1 MTLRLNG
8 DSSGFTEIKAANAA
22 GDNSIKL
29 PASNG
34 SANQLLQNGGTA
46 GELQYTN
53 AGGGLHVDSSGRL
66 LRGVSTPRT
75 NFFGGAITSMVQI
88 EGNDHSGCA
97 TRGGM
102 SIVNNNNATS
112 FEAPFLLFGRSTGT
126 SLGSVDAVSNGSQF
140 GRLSFQGADG
150 SNMVEGAH
158 ISGFVEGSP
167 GTNVMPGKI
176 TFSTNAGSAA
186 PTPRMEIGSN
196 GALKLLAGCPGI
208 DFSGIQTNTAGMTS
222 ETLDSY
228 EQGTFTPILRGS
240 GTAGTYVAGRASV
253 GRYIRIGNMVTATAD
268 FNAGSFSGSTGAI
281 TITGLP
287 FTVSGVGISANGDI
301 PYETAASSMMY
312 NVTFNSSYRQSW
324 YLNPNAST
332 AYGIE
337 TRSGTTWVDWASSS
351 FHASTLYLTMTFV
364 YTTA

>member
-8 DSSGFTEIKAANAA
+8 DSSGFTEIKAADAA

-29 PASNG
+29 PANNG

-75 NFFGGAITSMVQI
+75 NFFGGAITSMLQV
-88 EGNDHSGCA
+88 EGNDHSGSA

-102 SIVNNNNATS
+102 SIVNNNSATVNES
-112 FEAPFLLFGRSTGT
+112 PFLIFGRSSGT
-126 SLGSVDAVSNGSQF
+126 SLGSVNAVSTGYQF

-158 ISGFVEGSP
+158 IVGAVEGSA
-167 GTNVMPGKI
+167 GTNVMPGKLI
-176 TFSTNAGSAA
+176 FATNSGGASS
-186 PTPRMEIGSN
+186 TPRMEIGSN

-208 DFSGIQTNTAGMTS
+208 DFSGIQANTAGMTS

-228 EQGTFTPILRGS
+228 EEGNFTMGITGAGS
-240 GTAGTYVAGRASV
+240 PGSLAYSHTM
-253 GRYIRIGNMVTATAD
+253 GRYVKI
-268 FNAGSFSGSTGAI
+268 GSFVFVSGYISVSNKGSHTSSMQ
-281 TITGLP
+281 ITGLP
-287 FTVSGVGISANGDI
+287 FTVANNSTGYSFSSIYYSGFNLPAGSAGMGGYPIIN
-301 PYETAASSMMY
+301 TT
-312 NVTFNSSYRQSW
+312 NVQIVVDNTNSS
-324 YLNPNAST
+324 
-332 AYGIE
+332 G
-337 TRSGTTWVDWASSS
+337 SSNWSYANTVFQLGAFS
-351 FHASTLYLTMTFV
+351 FMYAIQ
-364 YTTA
+364 

>member
-1 MTLRLNG
+1 M
-8 DSSGFTEIKAANAA
+8 
-22 GDNSIKL
+22 
-29 PASNG
+29 
-34 SANQLLQNGGTA
+34 GTP
-46 GELQYTN
+46 
-53 AGGGLHVDSSGRL
+53 
-66 LRGVSTPRT
+66 TPRT
-75 NFFGGAITSMVQI
+75 TGTVNWDAQI
-88 EGNDHSGCA
+88 EGVGF
-97 TRGGM
+97 TGL
-102 SIVNNNNATS
+102 SIVDNDAGNSGAYLHLAASNA
-112 FEAPFLLFGRSTGT
+112 
-126 SLGSVDAVSNGSQF
+126 GSVGGNTALSNGYGIGTIIWS
-140 GRLSFQGADG
+140 GADG
-150 SNMVEGAH
+150 TDVNTQGAY
-158 ISGFVEGSP
+158 IGAIVDGAVGS
-167 GTNVMPGKI
+167 NVMPTKLY
-176 TFSTNAGSAA
+176 FSTNPGGASPLKRLEIA
-186 PTPRMEIGSN
+186 PN
-196 GALKLLAGCPGI
+196 GALKLFNSPGI

-253 GRYIRIGNMVTATAD
+253 GRYVRIGNMVTATAD

-281 TITGLP
+281 QITGLP

-351 FHASTLYLTMTFV
+351 FHASSLYLTMTFV
-364 YTTA
+364 YTAA